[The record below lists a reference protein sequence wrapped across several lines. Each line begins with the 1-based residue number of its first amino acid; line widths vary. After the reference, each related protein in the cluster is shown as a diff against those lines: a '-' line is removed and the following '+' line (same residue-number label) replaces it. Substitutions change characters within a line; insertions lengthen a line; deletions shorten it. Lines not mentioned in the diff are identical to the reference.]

1 MSRKKNIAKYYQ
13 EIEKKKKKEAAK
25 KRNKI
30 VAIVIAIALVL
41 VIAIS
46 AFTIAYRYY
55 MEMKLYRRTIEV
67 VLEMEKFG
75 NITLELYPDLAPI
88 TVENFVNYVN
98 EGFYDGLTFHR
109 VIESFMLQGGDPT
122 GTGVGDPSLTTIKG
136 EFAANGVKNNLSF
149 ERGVIGMARGTS
161 YDSASSQFF
170 ICHEDSDF
178 LDGEYAAFGR
188 VIDGMPVVD
197 TLAACDKTTKI
208 DAEGNRYEPAE
219 PIVIVKAYVVD

>member
-55 MEMKLYRRTIEV
+55 TEMKLYRRTIEV